1 MHAYFG
7 VRKAGQEMIGLE
19 TIELEIVGPTATIYF
34 NRPDKKNAMNPQM
47 HRDMNEALDA
57 IEADGNVK
65 VVVVTGRG
73 DSFSAGMDLEECFL
87 EPYGDPQR
95 FYKTNLVA
103 LTWFQRLKAFPAVT
117 VAKVNGFSFGGGV
130 LVTGICDLAIATE
143 TALMGLSEINF
154 GIFPA
159 GGATWAA
166 THNLPRKQALY
177 YILTGDTLTGRQAET
192 YGLVNKAVPAEE
204 LDAATDAVVRKLVR
218 KNPVTLA
225 LAKQVYE
232 RTTMMDLPT
241 AIDYDQAKLWELSRL
256 SGDEWVKVALKQFEK
271 RSYQPG
277 LSTYDR
283 SAAKPADAAPASVE
297 PAAEP
302 MEVAP

>member
-1 MHAYFG
+1 M
-7 VRKAGQEMIGLE
+7 VTLE
-19 TIELEIVGPTATIYF
+19 TVKLDIDGPTATITM

-47 HRDMNEALDA
+47 HRDMNTALDE
-57 IEADGNVK
+57 IENDGGVK
-65 VVVVTGRG
+65 AVVVTGVG

-87 EPYGDPQR
+87 QPFDDPQL
-95 FYKTNLVA
+95 FYRTNLVA
-103 LTWFQRLKAFPAVT
+103 LKWFQRLKAFPAVT
-117 VAKVNGFSFGGGV
+117 IAKVNGYAFGGGL
-130 LVTGICDLAIATE
+130 LVTGLCDLAIASE
-143 TALMGLSEINF
+143 TCKFGLSEINF

-177 YILTGDTLTGRQAET
+177 YILTGDTFTGRQAET
-192 YGLVNKAVPAEE
+192 FGLVNKAVPKEE
-204 LDAATDAVVRKLVR
+204 LDAEADKLVQKIIN

-232 RTTMMDLPT
+232 RTTTMDLPT

-256 SGDEWVKVALKQFEK
+256 SGNEWVNVALKQFEK

-277 LSTYDR
+277 LSTYKR
-283 SAAKPADAAPASVE
+283 EGVKA
-297 PAAEP
+297 
-302 MEVAP
+302 